1 MVTVPAVVYPMPGDG
16 NTAKDI
22 QLHHGSFAGGS
33 DLFPKTQ
40 NQPVVSMVQGKVIQI
55 WTQAQAP
62 LSGGNAVLIEA
73 PNGLQYYYAHL
84 AGTPLV
90 SKGQT
95 VKAGQ
100 QLGIA
105 GNTGNASGTGVHL
118 HLGIGYGIID
128 GLGPTGGA
136 GKGFDAVSYL
146 KSVIQTGNL
155 PQLATQQGQLDL
167 QSGQLSPAIQ
177 PPLASLNKPADQSIE
192 ARVKWLAQLLYA
204 AGLEPT
210 KIPALVAISL
220 AEDTTSDP
228 NAVSPTGDYG
238 LFQIN
243 CKTWLSALG
252 LTDCNQLKN
261 PMTNAMAAIYV
272 WQHSANGLNAW
283 TTHQAGIDNLHIP
296 KVNTILTGSD
306 YQSGITPG
314 DVWSPGGS
322 DDGDDQTGSDS
333 PQSECRAAC
342 GEWQLG
348 SLAGQSLHIPDLGCV
363 MGCTMTD
370 FVTETKD
377 RWNAWLASKEDMWWT
392 IGFAVAGALILIV
405 GLLQLEEV
413 QGVAMS
419 IVAPEAKIA
428 KSVAGG

>member
-16 NTAKDI
+16 NSAKDI
-22 QLHHGSFAGGS
+22 SLHHGSFAGGS
-33 DLFPKTQ
+33 DIFPKTKS
-40 NQPVVSMVQGKVIQI
+40 QPVVSMVQGKVKEV

-105 GNTGNASGTGVHL
+105 GNTGNASGGGVHL

-155 PQLATQQGQLDL
+155 PQLGTQQGQLDL

-177 PPLASLNKPADQSIE
+177 PPLPELNKPLDQSIE
-192 ARVKWLAQLLYA
+192 ERVQWLAKLLYA
-204 AGLEPT
+204 AGLEPS

-220 AEDTTSDP
+220 AEDTPSDP

-243 CKTWLSALG
+243 CKTWLTALG
-252 LTDCNQLKN
+252 LTDCNQLKD
-261 PMTNAMAAIYV
+261 PMTNAKAAIYV

-283 TTHQAGIDNLHIP
+283 TTHQAGLDNLHIP
-296 KVNTILTGSD
+296 KVNTILTGSN
-306 YQSGITPG
+306 YTAGITPG
-314 DVWSPGGS
+314 TGQTGGTT
-322 DDGDDQTGSDS
+322 DGGDDQTGSDS
-333 PQSECRAAC
+333 TQSECRAAC

-348 SLAGQSLHIPDLGCV
+348 SIAGQSLHIPDLGCV
-363 MGCTMTD
+363 MGCTLSD
-370 FVTETKD
+370 FVTDTKD
-377 RWNAWLASKEDMWWT
+377 RWNEWLASKESVWWT
-392 IGFAVAGALILIV
+392 IGALLVGGIILVV
-405 GLLQLEEV
+405 GLMQV
-413 QGVAMS
+413 QGVQGAVMS
-419 IVAPEAKIA
+419 VAAPEAAVA
-428 KSVAGG
+428 KKVAGG